1 MVKRKLSKRAIIGIL
16 AIFASILLIV
26 LVVILVGKLKVK
38 SYDVKNLKD
47 VLLTEYEDLYLTEM
61 DHVDVLSAFGFEKY
75 EVEDALYLKSLK
87 LDDEGNDITKNVN
100 YVIVMNTEKYQ
111 YYYEIF
117 ESHIDST
124 IMYTEDKKLL
134 KLYDKNVILK
144 KDKNYVYLIISKKS
158 KDIESLINEY

>member
-1 MVKRKLSKRAIIGIL
+1 MVKKRLSKRTITGIL
-16 AIFASILLIV
+16 AAFAGIL
-26 LVVILVGKLKVK
+26 LVVILIGLFNKFKIK
-38 SYDVKNLKD
+38 TYDVNELKD
-47 VLLTEYEDLYLTEM
+47 ALIDEYSDLYLTEM
-61 DHVDVLSAFGFEKY
+61 DHVDVLSMFGFEKN

-87 LDDEGNDITKNVN
+87 LDDDGNDITENIN
-100 YVIVMNTEKYQ
+100 YIIIMNTDKYQ

-144 KDKNYVYLIISKKS
+144 KDKNYVYFIVSKKS
-158 KDIESLINEY
+158 KDIEETINE